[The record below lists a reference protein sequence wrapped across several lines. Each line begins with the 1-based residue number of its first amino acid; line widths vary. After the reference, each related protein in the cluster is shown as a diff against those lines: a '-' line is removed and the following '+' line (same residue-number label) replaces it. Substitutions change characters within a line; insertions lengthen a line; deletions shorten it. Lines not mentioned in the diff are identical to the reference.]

1 MHLDLDMGKYGLF
14 VWGAYGASVLA
25 IVSLIAISL
34 RTHADKKKRLEALQA
49 AVEDTR
55 K

>member
-25 IVSLIAISL
+25 IAALTLLSL
-34 RTHADKKKRLEALQA
+34 RAHADKKKRLEALQA

-55 K
+55 Q